1 MPCCRCFAFE
11 ILFSALSSGGLAGKS
26 ELAAL
31 PALPLGQFLTMAL
44 GKRSQGTLSL
54 FMCLFFQPL
63 PNPWPATGFPRWPC
77 HHCVV
82 PSCRSLSAFP
92 ALRPGPVHGS
102 LMDVFLHHGLAWGSG
117 PSALPP
123 PPFPGLSRSPSHGLS
138 VRAQSSW
145 HPACLASF
153 WLEQQRHSAPRLL
166 SFSLCKNNLVGIYDP
181 WLVK

>member
-44 GKRSQGTLSL
+44 GRRSQGTLSL

-82 PSCRSLSAFP
+82 PSCRSLCAFP
-92 ALRPGPVHGS
+92 CSKARTCSWFPHGRVPSPWTGLGIGPLS
-102 LMDVFLHHGLAWGSG
+102 T
-117 PSALPP
+117 PP
-123 PPFPGLSRSPSHGLS
+123 PPPGLPRSPSHGLS

-166 SFSLCKNNLVGIYDP
+166 SFSLCKNNLVGICDP
-181 WLVK
+181 WQVK